1 MCRNIRP
8 LFNYEPPTTAEQV
21 HDAALQYVRKVSG
34 YHEPSRANQAAFD
47 RAVKKVTQATQ
58 ALLDALVTEAP
69 PRDRETEIA
78 KARERNAERF
88 ATSATLRHP
97 TRIGR
102 AR

>member
-8 LFNYEPPTTAEQV
+8 LFNYEPPTTPEQV

-47 RAVKKVTQATQ
+47 RAVKRITTATQ
-58 ALLDALVTEAP
+58 ALLEALETEAP
-69 PRDRETEIA
+69 PRDREAEIE
-78 KARERNAERF
+78 KAGEKSAQRFGNA
-88 ATSATLRHP
+88 TTLRHP

-102 AR
+102 G